1 MAKNAALPPDQI
13 AAMIAHMNADHADSV
28 LGYVHHYAKL
38 SAAESATLVSLDA
51 NGMLVH
57 AMVDGTPQSVA
68 IAFDH
73 TLVDAADARDTL
85 IAMARAE
92 GH

>member
-1 MAKNAALPPDQI
+1 MSESTTLPPTAI
-13 AAMIAHMNADHADSV
+13 AAMIAHMNDDHADAV

-38 SAAESATLVSLDA
+38 PAASSATLVGIDA
-51 NGMLVH
+51 DGMLVH
-57 AMVDGTPQSVA
+57 ATIDGAPQPVT
-68 IAFDH
+68 IPFDH
-73 TLVDAADARDTL
+73 TLRDADDARDTL

>member
-1 MAKNAALPPDQI
+1 MANEVALPPDQI
-13 AAMIAHMNADHADSV
+13 AAMIKHMNDDHADSV
-28 LGYVHHYAKL
+28 LGYVHYYAKL
-38 SAAESATLVSLDA
+38 PAAESATLVSMDA

-57 AMVDGTPQSVA
+57 AVVDGG
-68 IAFDH
+68 
-73 TLVDAADARDTL
+73 DTL

>member
-1 MAKNAALPPDQI
+1 MANDAALPPEQI
-13 AAMIAHMNADHADSV
+13 AAMIAHMNDDHADSV
-28 LGYVHHYAKL
+28 LGYVHHFAKL
-38 SAAESATLVSLDA
+38 PAAQSATLVSLDA

-57 AMVDGTPQSVA
+57 AVIDGATQPIA
-68 IAFDH
+68 IPFDH
-73 TLVDAADARDTL
+73 PLQDAADARDTL

>member
-1 MAKNAALPPDQI
+1 MANEVALPPEQI
-13 AAMIAHMNADHADSV
+13 VAMIKHMNDDHADSV
-28 LGYVHHYAKL
+28 LGYVHHFAKL
-38 SAAESATLVSLDA
+38 PAATAATLVSMDA
-51 NGMLVH
+51 DGMLVH
-57 AMVDGTPQSVA
+57 AVIDGTAQPVT

>member
-1 MAKNAALPPDQI
+1 MANDAKLPPEQI
-13 AAMIAHMNADHADSV
+13 AAMIAHMNDDHADSV

-38 SAAESATLVSLDA
+38 PAAESATLVSMDA

-57 AMVDGTPQSVA
+57 AVIDGAPQPVA

-73 TLVDAADARDTL
+73 TLRDAADARDTL

>member
-1 MAKNAALPPDQI
+1 MPLEPALAPDAV
-13 AAMIAHMNADHADSV
+13 AAMIAHMNDDHADSV
-28 LGYVHHYAKL
+28 LGYVHHYAQL
-38 SAAESATLVSLDA
+38 PAAESATLVSMDA

-57 AMVDGTPQSVA
+57 AIVDGAVQPVA

-73 TLVDAADARDTL
+73 TLQDAADARDTL

>member
-1 MAKNAALPPDQI
+1 MANDAALPPEQI
-13 AAMIAHMNADHADSV
+13 AAMIAHMNDDHADAV
-28 LGYVHHYAKL
+28 LGYVHNYAGL
-38 SAAESATLVSLDA
+38 PAAVAATLVALDA

-57 AMVDGTPQSVA
+57 AIIDGAPQPVA
-68 IAFDH
+68 IPFDH
-73 TLVDAADARDTL
+73 TLRDAADARDAL